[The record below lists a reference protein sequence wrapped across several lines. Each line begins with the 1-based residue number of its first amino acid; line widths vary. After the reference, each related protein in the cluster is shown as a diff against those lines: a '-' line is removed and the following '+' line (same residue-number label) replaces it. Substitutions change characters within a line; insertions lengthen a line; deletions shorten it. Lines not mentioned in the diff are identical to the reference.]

1 MRIDPENSRLKT
13 RDAITRFLFLRDDPG
28 PVDLCLVLGN
38 LTVTSMDPA
47 IDLYH
52 QGLTPALVISGRGP
66 DDPREPEYRLFAE
79 YARQKGVP
87 AEVLH
92 LEKEARNT
100 RENFQNSAVLIE
112 RQFGWRQI
120 RSAAIVGKPYHMR
133 RALMTARRWWPE
145 HVDLSMLPSRCETDL
160 QPHNWWE
167 TTRGH
172 TRVMAE
178 IERIG
183 RYAIKGD
190 LRDD

>member
-1 MRIDPENSRLKT
+1 MNPASSRLT
-13 RDAITRFLFLRDDPG
+13 ARDAITQFLFLRDEPQ

-38 LTVTSMDPA
+38 LTVASMDPA
-47 IDLYH
+47 IDLYR
-52 QGLTPALVISGRGP
+52 QGWTPAIVISGRGP
-66 DDPREPEYRLFAE
+66 DDLREPEHRLFAE
-79 YARQKGVP
+79 YALARGIP

-100 RENFQNSAVLIE
+100 RDNFQNTVALIE
-112 RQFGWRQI
+112 EQFGWERV
-120 RSAAIVGKPYHMR
+120 RCVAVVGKPYHMR

-145 HVDLSMLPSRCETDL
+145 HVEFSMLPSRDDADL
-160 QPHNWWE
+160 QPHNWWQ
-167 TTRGH
+167 TSRGH

-183 RYAIKGD
+183 RYAIQGD